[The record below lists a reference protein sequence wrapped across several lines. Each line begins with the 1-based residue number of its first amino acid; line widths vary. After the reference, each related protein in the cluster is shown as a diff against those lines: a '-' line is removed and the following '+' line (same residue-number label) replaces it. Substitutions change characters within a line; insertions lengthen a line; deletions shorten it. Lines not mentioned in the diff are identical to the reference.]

1 MRGRKPK
8 PTLLKILD
16 GSKAPINQNE
26 PKVTGDLTEAPDWFT
41 EQQKASWDYAIAN
54 APSGLLKRLD
64 RSVLTTWVVAENL
77 HREATQ
83 QVSKLGLIIK
93 SPVKGEPMQNPWLAI
108 VNRQALLMMKASSE
122 LGFSP
127 TSRSRV
133 TIEEKADEQNPFT
146 KFANRS

>member
-8 PTLLKILD
+8 PTLLKIIE
-16 GSKAPINQNE
+16 GSKSPVNPNE
-26 PKVTGDLTEAPDWFT
+26 PVVTGDLDAAPDWFT
-41 EQQKASWDYAIAN
+41 PEQKASWDYAIAN
-54 APSGLLKRLD
+54 SPNGLLKRLD

-77 HREATQ
+77 HREATM

-133 TIEEKADEQNPFT
+133 TIDEKSDEANPFAQ
-146 KFANRS
+146 FANRR